1 MIPAAKVSIYFLL
14 SGQMAVTTS
23 QQVKLLAGFEPATRQ
38 PYGTSYRAHHFG
50 LQLLNLTSQHR
61 FRSERCSEP
70 TNADCVLLL
79 LLLKDVF
86 RDTDTMTI
94 ISPGFIPGGLLPPIG
109 LLLYGLFNKLL
120 YLQVIQYSTSMN
132 CYVTER
138 RSTYFDQNFSNSTSF
153 YLYSSFSN

>member
-1 MIPAAKVSIYFLL
+1 MNNFLKAHLHQIKTFESSRKVRMYIFLYQWL
-14 SGQMAVTTS
+14 KLVSHLKVASETQILNGQS
-23 QQVKLLAGFEPATRQ
+23 
-38 PYGTSYRAHHFG
+38 YGTSYRAHHFG

-79 LLLKDVF
+79 LLKDVF

-94 ISPGFIPGGLLPPIG
+94 ISPGFIPGGLLPLG

-132 CYVTER
+132 YVDVVFR
-138 RSTYFDQNFSNSTSF
+138 IFF
-153 YLYSSFSN
+153 YGSELFKQ